1 LRKRPIAR
9 WCTFASGAI
18 ETAFRAK
25 SGVKHRTNVNID
37 LRVVVRLPRDWD
49 FMLVPDEVI
58 AIASEFRGYRFAYV
72 DDYYVICDPDR
83 GAGSGER

>member
-1 LRKRPIAR
+1 
-9 WCTFASGAI
+9 
-18 ETAFRAK
+18 
-25 SGVKHRTNVNID
+25 VKHRTNVNID

-72 DDYYVICDPDR
+72 DDYYVICDPDTYKVV
-83 GAGSGER
+83 AVIPASGGVCA